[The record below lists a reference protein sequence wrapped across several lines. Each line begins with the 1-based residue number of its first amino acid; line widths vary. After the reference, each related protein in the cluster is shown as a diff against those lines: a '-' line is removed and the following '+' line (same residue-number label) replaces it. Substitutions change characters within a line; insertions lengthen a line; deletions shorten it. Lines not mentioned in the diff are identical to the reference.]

1 MTVKKVVGFVILK
14 QPSVGFFPTLYK
26 IGDSD
31 GPGGLFAGFIPQFL
45 ADFLAILSI
54 QAFRFGIELGLRYFV
69 EVCLCKHL
77 YGRLVLLK
85 KVSILTP

>member
-1 MTVKKVVGFVILK
+1 MTVQKIVGFVILK

-69 EVCLCKHL
+69 EVCLCKNL
-77 YGRLVLLK
+77 YLDLLK
-85 KVSILTP
+85 KCQF